1 MEKIIASRHFHVY
14 DKVKQRIL
22 GELDALEA
30 EFAFL
35 TSARVVLD
43 HQKNIFT
50 AEITVH
56 GRRMH
61 IDAHAKAEGLD
72 AAIDAMFNKAER
84 QMRKHYDKQKNHH
97 HESLSQIERKILSEQ
112 DHDEDE
118 ILSA

>member
-22 GELDALEA
+22 GELDAMEA

-61 IDAHAKAEGLD
+61 IDAKAKAEGLD
-72 AAIDAMFNKAER
+72 AAIDSMFTKAER
-84 QMRKHYDKQKNHH
+84 QMRKHYDKQKNHQH
-97 HESLSQIERKILSEQ
+97 RSVSQIERDVIESQ
-112 DHDEDE
+112 DEDE